1 MDTRQIITEI
11 RDALEIAQQIK
22 SGKSMSVVEELEQES
37 EHSMRVI
44 QNLIDGMARQRRL
57 WLTNDMTS
65 RLENQEYQF
74 PGMYSRERFAEIKA
88 VFDAFAKW
96 VEQPIVVA
104 YADSE
109 SGMPEI
115 SIPPIVIVSRR
126 ENPPIG
132 WGFTKNTPETSL
144 EPEEVV

>member
-1 MDTRQIITEI
+1 MDTRQILTEV
-11 RDALEIAQQIK
+11 RDALELAQKATGLNPSSII
-22 SGKSMSVVEELEQES
+22 EELEGES
-37 EHSMRVI
+37 EHAMKVI

-57 WLTNDMTS
+57 WFTNDMTS
-65 RLENQEYQF
+65 KLENQEYQF
-74 PGMYSRERFAEIKA
+74 SGKYSRERFAEIKA

-109 SGMPEI
+109 SGAPEI

-126 ENPPIG
+126 ENPPVG

-144 EPEEVV
+144 EPEEVI